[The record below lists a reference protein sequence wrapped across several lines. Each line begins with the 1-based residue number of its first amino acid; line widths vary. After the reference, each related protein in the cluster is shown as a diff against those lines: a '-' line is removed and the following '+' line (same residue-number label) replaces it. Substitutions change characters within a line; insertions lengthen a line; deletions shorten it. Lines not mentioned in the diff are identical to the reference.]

1 MVVRTVHPKF
11 WFGQTRLYI
20 YSTKHLYK
28 MHMQPAALVVISD
41 LSIITT
47 VSSQEFKTLEVF
59 S

>member
-1 MVVRTVHPKF
+1 
-11 WFGQTRLYI
+11 
-20 YSTKHLYK
+20 